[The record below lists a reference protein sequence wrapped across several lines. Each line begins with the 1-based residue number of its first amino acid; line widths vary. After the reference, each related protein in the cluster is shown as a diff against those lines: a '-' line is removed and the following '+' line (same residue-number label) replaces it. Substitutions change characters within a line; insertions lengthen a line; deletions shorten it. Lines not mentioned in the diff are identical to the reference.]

1 MIASET
7 LIQVMLDNRE
17 LVASKKVFPRET
29 EIGTF
34 PRCVLVGVRR
44 SGKSYLLYQKIQS
57 LLVNGKSWDDMLY
70 LNFEDE
76 RLLGF
81 DVSDFN
87 SILSCHTQLE
97 KSDILKEHI

>member
-34 PRCVLVGVRR
+34 PRYVLVGVRR
-44 SGKSYLLYQKIQS
+44 SGKSYLLYQSKLVQTRTDNRQI
-57 LLVNGKSWDDMLY
+57 LLKM
-70 LNFEDE
+70 
-76 RLLGF
+76 
-81 DVSDFN
+81 
-87 SILSCHTQLE
+87 H
-97 KSDILKEHI
+97 